1 MILGGGDVLMAAETG
16 SGKTG
21 AFCLPILQI
30 VWETLKDIQQ
40 GKTSKVAGKEACKL
54 FSILIIQHVFLL
66 EFFSFFNLNL

>member
-1 MILGGGDVLMAAETG
+1 MAAETG

-40 GKTSKVAGKEACKL
+40 GKTSKPAKEICMLIKL
-54 FSILIIQHVFLL
+54 HIFLL
-66 EFFSFFNLNL
+66 CYLLLLFVIRNGRIFL